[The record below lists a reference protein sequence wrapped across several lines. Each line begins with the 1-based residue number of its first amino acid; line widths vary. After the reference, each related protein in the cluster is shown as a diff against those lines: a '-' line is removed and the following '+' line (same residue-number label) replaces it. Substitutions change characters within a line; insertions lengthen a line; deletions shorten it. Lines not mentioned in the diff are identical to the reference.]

1 MKQRTKKGI
10 IIVSGILV
18 LIVLTA
24 VILYVNLKNF
34 TVKKVLMA
42 DGQEVYLMGTF
53 HKEHFKQYAN
63 YSIEEMINAINNI
76 GPDVVFIEARENS
89 FVEYGVVDGPID
101 MCIAYCYCRDNNI
114 PVEMIDYWKIDND
127 FKSNTTTNERDDRI
141 HENIMEKRK
150 LYENQRI
157 LVICG
162 FGHLSAQT
170 NRLIK
175 SGGQSESIA
184 HISSLFDFDL
194 LDFDKETID
203 FTYPSQI
210 CDVWEQRALFY
221 GHTVPGLVQAN
232 DTLNEDTKASWVED
246 ENNTFYNSQMK
257 YCELF
262 RNNELYM
269 D

>member
-1 MKQRTKKGI
+1 MKQRTKKVI
-10 IIVSGILV
+10 ILVSVILV
-18 LIVLTA
+18 LIVLIA
-24 VILYVNLKNF
+24 VTLYVNLKNF
-34 TVKKVLMA
+34 TVKKVLMT
-42 DGQEVYLMGTF
+42 DGQEIYLMGTF
-53 HKEHFKQYAN
+53 HNEHFKQYAN

-76 GPDVVFIEARENS
+76 EPDVVFIEARENS

-101 MCIAYCYCRDNNI
+101 MCIAYCYCMDNNI
-114 PVEMIDYWKIDND
+114 PVEMIDYWIIDND
-127 FKSNTTTNERDDRI
+127 FKANTTTNERDDCI
-141 HENIMEKRK
+141 HENIMEKLN

-162 FGHLSAQT
+162 FGHLDAQT
-170 NRLIK
+170 NRLIE
-175 SGGQSESIA
+175 SGGQSEYFS
-184 HISSLFDFDL
+184 HMSSLFD
-194 LDFDKETID
+194 KETLD

-210 CDVWEQRALFY
+210 CDVWEQRVLFY
-221 GHTVPGLVQAN
+221 GHTVPKLVQAD

-262 RNNELYM
+262 QNNKLYM

>member
-1 MKQRTKKGI
+1 MKQRTKKVI
-10 IIVSGILV
+10 ILVSVILV
-18 LIVLTA
+18 LIVLIA
-24 VILYVNLKNF
+24 VTLYVNLKNF
-34 TVKKVLMA
+34 TVKKVLMT
-42 DGQEVYLMGTF
+42 DGQEIYLMGTF
-53 HKEHFKQYAN
+53 HNEHFKQYVN

-76 GPDVVFIEARENS
+76 EPDVVFIEARENS

-101 MCIAYCYCRDNNI
+101 MCIAYCYCMDNNI
-114 PVEMIDYWKIDND
+114 PVEMIDYWIIDND
-127 FKSNTTTNERDDRI
+127 FKANTTTNERDDCI
-141 HENIMEKRK
+141 HENIMEKLN

-162 FGHLSAQT
+162 FGHLDAQT
-170 NRLIK
+170 NRLIE
-175 SGGQSESIA
+175 SGGQSEYIS
-184 HISSLFDFDL
+184 HMSSLFD
-194 LDFDKETID
+194 KETLD

-210 CDVWEQRALFY
+210 CDVWEQRVLFY
-221 GHTVPGLVQAN
+221 GHTVPKLVQAD

-262 RNNELYM
+262 QNNKLYM

>member
-1 MKQRTKKGI
+1 MKQRTKRVI
-10 IIVSGILV
+10 ITVSVILI

-24 VILYVNLKNF
+24 VTLYVNLKNF
-34 TVKKVLMA
+34 TVKKVLMT
-42 DGQEVYLMGTF
+42 DGQEIYLMGTF
-53 HKEHFKQYAN
+53 HDYHFKQYAN

-76 GPDVVFIEARENS
+76 EPDVVFIEARENS

-101 MCIAYCYCRDNNI
+101 MCIAYCYCIDNNI

-127 FKSNTTTNERDDRI
+127 FKANTTTNERDDCI
-141 HENIMEKRK
+141 HENIMEKLN

-170 NRLIK
+170 NRLIE
-175 SGGQSESIA
+175 SGGQSEY
-184 HISSLFDFDL
+184 ISHMPSLFN
-194 LDFDKETID
+194 KETLD

-210 CDVWEQRALFY
+210 CDVWEQRVLFY
-221 GHTVPGLVQAN
+221 GHTVPKLVQAD
-232 DTLNEDTKASWVED
+232 DTLNEDTKASWEED
-246 ENNTFYNSQMK
+246 ENNTFYDHQMK

-262 RNNELYM
+262 QNNKLYM

>member
-1 MKQRTKKGI
+1 MKQRAKKVI
-10 IIVSGILV
+10 ILVSVILV

-24 VILYVNLKNF
+24 VTLYVNLKNF
-34 TVKKVLMA
+34 TVKKVLMTE
-42 DGQEVYLMGTF
+42 GQEIYLMGTF
-53 HKEHFKQYAN
+53 HNEHFKQYAN

-76 GPDVVFIEARENS
+76 EPDVVFIEARENS

-101 MCIAYCYCRDNNI
+101 MCIAYCYCMDNNI

-127 FKSNTTTNERDDRI
+127 FKANTTTNERDDCI
-141 HENIMEKRK
+141 HENIMEKLD

-162 FGHLSAQT
+162 LGHLGAQT
-170 NRLIK
+170 NRLIE
-175 SGGQSESIA
+175 SGGQSKYIS
-184 HISSLFDFDL
+184 HMSSLFD
-194 LDFDKETID
+194 KETLD

-210 CDVWEQRALFY
+210 CDVWEQRVLFY
-221 GHTVPGLVQAN
+221 GHTVPKLVQAD
-232 DTLNEDTKASWVED
+232 DTLNEDTKASWTED
-246 ENNTFYNSQMK
+246 ENNSFYNHQMK

-262 RNNELYM
+262 QNNKLYM

>member
-1 MKQRTKKGI
+1 MKQRTKKVI
-10 IIVSGILV
+10 ILVSVILV

-24 VILYVNLKNF
+24 VTLYMNLKNF
-34 TVKKVLMA
+34 TVKKVLMT
-42 DGQEVYLMGTF
+42 DDQEIYLMGTF
-53 HKEHFKQYAN
+53 HNEHFKQYAN

-76 GPDVVFIEARENS
+76 EPDVVLIEARENS

-101 MCIAYCYCRDNNI
+101 MCIAYCYCMDNNI

-127 FKSNTTTNERDDRI
+127 SKANTTTNERDDCI
-141 HENIMEKRK
+141 HENIMEKLN

-162 FGHLSAQT
+162 FGHLGAQT
-170 NRLIK
+170 NRLIE
-175 SGGQSESIA
+175 SGGQSEYIS
-184 HISSLFDFDL
+184 HMSSLFD
-194 LDFDKETID
+194 KETLD

-210 CDVWEQRALFY
+210 CDVWEQRVLFY
-221 GHTVPGLVQAN
+221 GHTVPKLVQAD

-246 ENNTFYNSQMK
+246 ENNTFYSRQMK

-262 RNNELYM
+262 QNNKLYM

>member
-1 MKQRTKKGI
+1 MKQRTKKVI
-10 IIVSGILV
+10 ILVSVILV
-18 LIVLTA
+18 LIVLIA
-24 VILYVNLKNF
+24 VTLYVNLKNF
-34 TVKKVLMA
+34 TVKKVLMT
-42 DGQEVYLMGTF
+42 DGQEIYLMGTF
-53 HKEHFKQYAN
+53 HNEHFKQYAN

-76 GPDVVFIEARENS
+76 EPDVVFIEARENS

-101 MCIAYCYCRDNNI
+101 MCIAYCYCMDNNI
-114 PVEMIDYWKIDND
+114 PVEMIDYWIIDND
-127 FKSNTTTNERDDRI
+127 FKANTTTNERDDCI
-141 HENIMEKRK
+141 HENIMEKLN

-162 FGHLSAQT
+162 FGHLDAQT
-170 NRLIK
+170 NRLIE
-175 SGGQSESIA
+175 SGGQSEYIS
-184 HISSLFDFDL
+184 HMSSLFD
-194 LDFDKETID
+194 KETLD

-210 CDVWEQRALFY
+210 CDVWEQRVLFY
-221 GHTVPGLVQAN
+221 GHTVPKLVQAD

-262 RNNELYM
+262 QNNKLYM